1 MSEKPDWE
9 RFGRASKAEAKVI
22 TELNGWRR
30 NPRTFDVASYY
41 CQILLHRAHTVMLA
55 EQGIIEN
62 NEAEKIINGVKEVE
76 KSTSQDTSLVGY
88 MSTETTLIKLI
99 GEVGGKMHIGR
110 SRNDLSHA
118 QRRMFFRDQTER
130 LIGAIIEFE
139 KMLLKKAEDNI
150 DTIMPGYTHIRQAQP
165 ITLAHYLLAH
175 IDAADRS
182 IHRLED
188 IYGRTNLS
196 PLGSAALAGTS
207 WPIDRTRTMK
217 LLGFDDLCENSIDSV
232 ATIDYVMELA
242 SAVSIH
248 MSNLSRLAEDIQIW
262 SSDEYAM
269 IDLDEKFAGTSSIM
283 PQKKNPLILES
294 IKSYSAESI
303 GNMVSVVA
311 SMKGVTYTNTY
322 DRILLEP
329 VAIDTAVGST
339 NVMAGVVSTMIP
351 SRKVMAKN
359 LRDGFSTTTDL
370 ADALVRIHNLSFRQ
384 AHDIVVDV
392 ILKVIEQGMK
402 VKDITPALVAESSL
416 KVIGKKLSISE
427 AEIESA
433 VDPEENLKRH
443 NSVGGPAPESVR
455 KMIQTR
461 KLLVKQNTERN
472 KRRLGKLA
480 QAYNGLGKAEMYL
493 K

>member
-9 RFGRASKAEAKVI
+9 RFGRASKAEATVI

-30 NPRTFDVASYY
+30 SPRTFDVASYY

-62 NEAEKIINGVKEVE
+62 NEAEKIINGITEVE
-76 KSTSQDTSLVGY
+76 KSASQDTSLVGY

-139 KMLLKKAEDNI
+139 QMLLKKAEDNI

-188 IYGRTNLS
+188 IYGRTNLN

-207 WPIDRTRTMK
+207 WPIDRNRTME

-329 VAIDTAVGST
+329 VAVDTAVGST

-351 SRKVMAKN
+351 SMKVMAKN

-370 ADALVRIHNLSFRQ
+370 ADALVRIHILSFRQ

-392 ILKVIEQGMK
+392 VLKAIEQGMK
-402 VKDITPALVAESSL
+402 VKDITPALVEESSL

-433 VDPEENLKRH
+433 VDPEENLWRR

-455 KMIQTR
+455 KMIQAR
-461 KLLVKQNTERN
+461 KLLVKENAERT

-480 QAYNGLGKAEMYL
+480 QAYNDLGKAETQL